1 MLPKHQGEITQIVH
15 GCVFKGRDDFKTE
28 SEPEYF
34 FLTAGMDNRI
44 NMTKD
49 NEFGENEL
57 IRTIE
62 IQKDVLMCSMIFHEP
77 NKNIIIGTN
86 NGVL

>member
-1 MLPKHQGEITQIVH
+1 MLPRHNGEITQIVH
-15 GCVFKGRDDFKTE
+15 CCIQKGRDDFKQ
-28 SEPEYF
+28 EYENEFF
-34 FLTAGMDNRI
+34 FLSAGMDNRI

-62 IQKDVLMCSMIFHEP
+62 I
-77 NKNIIIGTN
+77 
-86 NGVL
+86 